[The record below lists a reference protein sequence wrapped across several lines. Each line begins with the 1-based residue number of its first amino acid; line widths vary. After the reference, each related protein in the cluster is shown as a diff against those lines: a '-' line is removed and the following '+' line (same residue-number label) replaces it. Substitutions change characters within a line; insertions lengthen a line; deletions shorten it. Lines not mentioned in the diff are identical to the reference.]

1 MRNGF
6 FVYTH
11 GQIINKRVN
20 GMITSATQ
28 MEWNDLP
35 KEKKKKKKKNNNN
48 KKLSSKICTTC
59 SSSSKKKKCM
69 QK

>member
-35 KEKKKKKKKNNNN
+35 KEKKKKKKK
-48 KKLSSKICTTC
+48 K
-59 SSSSKKKKCM
+59 
-69 QK
+69 

>member
-35 KEKKKKKKKNNNN
+35 KEKKKKEKKIIIVQDLHNMLK
-48 KKLSSKICTTC
+48 
-59 SSSSKKKKCM
+59 
-69 QK
+69 Q